1 MDYKEQLIDAVI
13 EQIRQDLKVNDTSA
27 IYELLGREVS
37 EKSLEYFLPEEQAV
51 ALKQQNQQTRDFG

>member
-1 MDYKEQLIDAVI
+1 MDYREQLIDLVI
-13 EQIRQDLKVNDTSA
+13 AQIRRDLEVDDTSA